1 MQAELELEILLKARV
16 QHSVDKLQVLGAG
29 AIRHEG
35 VKQFAICSER
45 IHFSSDDVSMQ
56 YFKMA
61 KTFLLTSKLSRTKTT
76 CLHTCASAGLRRLSY
91 AEHTSSHTSPL
102 RGSGWDDVNMN
113 YKQVTVLL

>member
-76 CLHTCASAGLRRLSY
+76 CTH
-91 AEHTSSHTSPL
+91 
-102 RGSGWDDVNMN
+102 
-113 YKQVTVLL
+113 VLLRACAAFHMRNTLAVILAHEEALVGMM